1 MAQSESTH
9 PKSTHWEG
17 GAPSRPATVR
27 RFLGRAASLWT
38 FGILLMIVIG
48 FALTTNNFFSKAG
61 WQAISLNSTEVL
73 LIAIGGTFVI
83 VAGGIDLSVGSV
95 LALSGIVSAMVMSS
109 LVDSQ
114 RGAIETM
121 IIGLMVALA
130 VGAGAGAVNGLIITG
145 FNVSPFIVTLGMLGV
160 ARGLTQLANGGQEVS
175 NLPPEL
181 VVIGNSFLLDGWIAV
196 PVAVTI
202 VAAFTGWLFLAKT
215 RFGRRIKAI
224 GSNSQAA
231 TRTGIKV
238 KRYLLLT
245 YILSGL
251 MAGLAGFS
259 AMSQLGVATITAGQG
274 IELAAVAAIV
284 IGGTSLYGGRGSV
297 AGTVVGAL
305 IVAVLETGL
314 IIARA
319 NSAWQIIVVGIILI
333 GAVLVDRQRARVARS
348 E

>member
-1 MAQSESTH
+1 MTQSESTH
-9 PKSTHWEG
+9 SK
-17 GAPSRPATVR
+17 PSHDALRMAARAESIR
-27 RFLGRAASLWT
+27 RYLGRASSLWT
-38 FGILLMIVIG
+38 FGILLVIVVG
-48 FALTTNNFFSKAG
+48 FALTTNNFFTKAG
-61 WQAISLNSTEVL
+61 WQAVSLNSTEVL

-95 LALSGIVSAMVMSS
+95 LALSGIVSALVMSN
-109 LVDSQ
+109 LVDRQ
-114 RGAIETM
+114 FGATEIM
-121 IIGLMVALA
+121 VVGLLVALA
-130 VGAGAGAVNGLIITG
+130 VGASAGAINGLIITG

-181 VVIGNSFLLDGWIAV
+181 IVIGNSFLLGGWIAI

-202 VAAFTGWLFLAKT
+202 VAAFVGWMFLAKT
-215 RFGRRIKAI
+215 RFGRRTKAI
-224 GSNSQAA
+224 GSNTQAA
-231 TRTGIKV
+231 MRTGV
-238 KRYLLLT
+238 NAKRYLLLT
-245 YILSGL
+245 YVLSGF

-274 IELAAVAAIV
+274 VELAAIAAVV
-284 IGGTSLYGGRGSV
+284 IGGTSLYGGRGSI
-297 AGTVVGAL
+297 AGTAVGAL

-319 NSAWQIIVVGIILI
+319 NSAWQTIVVGIILI